1 MQKEFE
7 QYTNLRNHS
16 PSMFAR
22 KTGSLIARAGSFTQR
37 PFSSFRFF
45 WIVTALCALAVA
57 CKNEEP
63 PIAKSGILDASSW
76 NFAQKGKLILRGEWM
91 FYWGTWKYSPQGK
104 KEESHSKS
112 GEILYVPSAWNGES
126 RNGKGFGTYVLDV
139 KLPQR
144 PFKMGM
150 ILPDQSSSY
159 ELFLDGRHVLNS
171 GKILR
176 NQDGNLEAV
185 EEGIQPLFF
194 EFQPSGAELQI
205 VLQIAN
211 EDLRLGGFWSPI
223 VIGEAETLRS
233 EWNRSLR
240 LDSFLVGG
248 LLIMAFLHLSFFIVR
263 RKETPSL
270 YFGLFCLIMGS
281 RSLFPGNRLIM
292 EYTDAINYENMIRIE
307 YLTFYLSVPV
317 FLNYILSLYPR
328 DLKRVFV
335 DVLWWISLVASSMVL
350 FFPMRIFTHTIPMY
364 YLNAFIAGSLGLY
377 TLIRAVRKKREGS
390 LILLTGFVFIYL
402 AMINDLLY
410 VSYFLETG
418 YYSSIGTFVFL
429 AAQSVSLSVRNSKNM
444 QRLLDLSRNLERKV
458 EERTQRL
465 HAALRTIE
473 EDLDMA
479 VKIQTDF
486 LEVPDDVVL
495 KNTGVRL
502 YSFYQPIAKVGG
514 DFYIVRPIAEKKLR
528 IFLADAIGH
537 GVQASLMTMV
547 IQSEYNSIFDPKLSP
562 GEFLTKLS
570 GRFSARI
577 GDISP
582 FFSGLIAD
590 LDFETDRILIS
601 SAGNPSCIL
610 STNEKTLS
618 LDLIGPYAG
627 MIPGFKY
634 EELSETLPKEFRL
647 YLFTD
652 GLPDRFIF
660 SEGEYENFSMH
671 RWLEQRCN
679 QSIGSVCKELLDSAN
694 ALRIPEFKKDDMT
707 LLGIE
712 RSILR

>member
-1 MQKEFE
+1 
-7 QYTNLRNHS
+7 
-16 PSMFAR
+16 MFAI
-22 KTGSLIARAGSFTQR
+22 KTGSFTARVIRFTQR
-37 PFSSFRFF
+37 PFSSFRFIG
-45 WIVTALCALAVA
+45 IVAALCALLVA

-76 NFAQKGKLILRGEWM
+76 DFPEKGKLILRGEWM

-104 KEESHSKS
+104 KEEALSKS

-126 RNGKGFGTYVLDV
+126 RKGKGFGTYLLDV
-139 KLPQR
+139 KLPAK
-144 PFKMGM
+144 PFKLGM

-159 ELFLDGRHVLNS
+159 ELYLDGKHVLNS
-171 GKILR
+171 GNILR
-176 NQDGNLEAV
+176 NQDGSLEAV
-185 EEGIQPLFF
+185 EEGIRPLFI
-194 EFQPSGAELQI
+194 EFQPASSDLQI

-223 VIGEAETLRS
+223 VIGDAETLRS

-248 LLIMAFLHLSFFIVR
+248 LLIMAFLHLSFYIVR

-281 RSLFPGNRLIM
+281 RSLFPGNRLIL
-292 EYTDAINYENMIRIE
+292 EYSDAINYENMIRIE

-377 TLIRAVRKKREGS
+377 TLVKAVRKKREGS

-465 HAALRTIE
+465 RAALRTIE

-495 KNTGVRL
+495 KNAGIRL

-577 GDISP
+577 GDVSP
-582 FFSGLIAD
+582 FFSGMIAD
-590 LDFETDRILIS
+590 LDFETDRILIA

-610 STNEKTLS
+610 SANDKTVS

-634 EELSETLPKEFRL
+634 EELSQVLPKEFRL

-671 RWLEQRCN
+671 RWLEQRYN
-679 QSIGSVCKELLDSAN
+679 QSIESVCKELLGSAS
-694 ALRIPEFKKDDMT
+694 ALSLPEFKKDDMT

-712 RSILR
+712 RSILS